1 MMKKKI
7 FALVLFGAVL
17 GFTSCSDDD
26 EVVDGRFD
34 RSELYATSN
43 SSGDITIYDFSD
55 SEEVE
60 VTTLNTGSSDNEGI
74 QYNPSTNE
82 LYFNS
87 RSDFGLYRIG
97 DLEDQIDGLSGAAL
111 NEVMGSADFDSPRA
125 LAISGNT
132 IVVSDEGDDTLY
144 VYDRTDTGVTLRNE
158 FDVDFE
164 LWGVEFVGNDLYAV
178 VDQTSDIAIFSNF
191 LSNSTNGDLEP
202 TKRITIEGI
211 VRTHGLAYSADDN
224 VMILTD
230 IGDAGSASDGG
241 LHVISDPLTKINAV
255 ADGGTLAVANNQ
267 VRIAGAATLLGN
279 PVDVTYD
286 DETETIFVAE
296 KANGGGRILGFNV
309 AASGNEAP
317 IINNMLAGASSVD
330 FYSED

>member
-1 MMKKKI
+1 MKKKI
-7 FALVLFGAVL
+7 FALALFAAVM

-26 EVVDGRFD
+26 EVVDGSFD

-43 SSGDITIYDFSD
+43 GSGNITIYDFSD
-55 SEEVE
+55 SDEVE
-60 VTTLNTGSSDNEGI
+60 VTTLTTSSNDNEGI
-74 QYNPSTNE
+74 QYNPSTDE

-87 RSDFGLYRIG
+87 RSDFSLYRIG
-97 DLEDQIDGLSGAAL
+97 DVEDQIDGLSGAAI
-111 NEVMGSADFDSPRA
+111 NEVQGSIDFDSPRA

-132 IVVSDEGDDTLY
+132 IVVSDEGDDTLF
-144 VYDRTDTGVTLRNE
+144 VYDRTDTGVSLRNE

-164 LWGVEFVGNDLYAV
+164 LWGIEFVGNDLYAV
-178 VDQTSDIAIFSNF
+178 VDQTNDIAIFNNF
-191 LSNSTNGDLEP
+191 LSNSTNGNLEP
-202 TKRITIEGI
+202 TKRITIEGL
-211 VRTHGLAYSADDN
+211 VRTHGIAYSADDN

-230 IGDAGSASDGG
+230 IGDAGSDSDGG
-241 LHVISDPLTKINAV
+241 LHIISDPLTKINAV
-255 ADGGTLAVANNQ
+255 TDGGTLAVANNQ
-267 VRIAGAATLLGN
+267 VRVAGAATLLGN

-317 IINNMLAGASSVD
+317 VINNALPGASSVD